1 MLEGLVEGIPRE
13 GLVVRPIDY
22 QLDLPSYLVW
32 KPFQLRTR
40 ACEAFLER
48 MKAEYE
54 AYRRMGGALSERAVS
69 PRRA

>member
-1 MLEGLVEGIPRE
+1 MLGGLVEGIPRE

-54 AYRRMGGALSERAVS
+54 A
-69 PRRA
+69 